1 MPRSADEPAPPLWR
15 DPVLSGTVV
24 GAVLVLGW
32 LACGPGTARQ
42 HLLLSAVVM
51 PLLDVLLTVLSAQ
64 AARLPGLDRPARR
77 FWWALALAG
86 VAFGVGD
93 THQLVL
99 TLLDPAMDT
108 VAPGAVQNVAGLIG
122 PAVLVVLGVCYP
134 IGSRS
139 RGARLRVLLDAAI
152 VNSAAAVVAWCL
164 MTRPS
169 LAHAPAGILVTAVVG
184 CGLLLVGVYIAMRLG
199 LTGAGPMCAA
209 AALPLVAG
217 AGLQGLA
224 IAVLASDE
232 AGVRG
237 GLHLV
242 LLVAPCFAAAL
253 TPRIQILRGGRVGP
267 VTPRAQRRYSLLP
280 YAATA
285 VTAVTLVVV
294 LALNGLGLQSWGAL
308 AGLLITVSLVIGRQV
323 LALAENAGLL
333 AEIGKREQRFESLMR
348 HSSDI
353 TTITGPGGVFRYLS
367 PAIEAVLGVSPA
379 AALGRPMHELMHPDD
394 RVRHAAALAALWQ
407 APGESVTFQARFA
420 HVGGG
425 WRWLEVIAVNL
436 TAEAGIDGVVSNARD
451 VTEARELQERLR
463 HQAEHD
469 ALTGLANRRR
479 FTDRMR
485 AAAPGDA
492 AVLLIDLNG
501 FKQINDTYGHAAGDA
516 VLVSVAGRLRAC
528 LRAGDLPARLGGD
541 EFAVLLGDGAD
552 AAGHEVADRFRAALA
567 GPVRFRGHDLT
578 VGASVG
584 FAAGPA
590 DDPDRLLHA
599 ADLRM
604 YEDKQQSRVSAS

>member
-1 MPRSADEPAPPLWR
+1 MPRRADEAAPPLRR
-15 DPVLSGTVV
+15 DPVLAGTVL
-24 GAVLVLGW
+24 GALLVLGW
-32 LACGPGTARQ
+32 LAFGPGTARQ
-42 HLLLSAVVM
+42 HLLLAAAVM
-51 PLLDVLLTVLSAQ
+51 PVLDIALTVL
-64 AARLPGLDRPARR
+64 AARAARVRGLDRPARR

-86 VAFGVGD
+86 AAFFVGD
-93 THQLVL
+93 THQLGL

-108 VAPGAVQNVAGLIG
+108 VAPGAVQNLAGLVG
-122 PAVLVVLGVCYP
+122 PGVLVVLGLWYP

-152 VNSAAAVVAWCL
+152 VNSAAVVVVWCL

-169 LAHAPAGILVTAVVG
+169 LVGATASVVVTSVFG
-184 CGLLLVGVYIAMRLG
+184 CGLLLVGVYIAVRLG
-199 LTGAGPMCAA
+199 LTGAGPMTAV
-209 AALPLVAG
+209 AALPLVA
-217 AGLQGLA
+217 AAALQGLA
-224 IAVLASDE
+224 IAVLAGDQ
-232 AGVRG
+232 ADGRL

-242 LLVAPCFAAAL
+242 LLVAPCFAALL
-253 TPRIQILRGGRVGP
+253 TPRLQVLRGGRAEP
-267 VTPRAQRRYSLLP
+267 ATPRTQRRYSLLP

-285 VTAVTLVVV
+285 VTAVTFVVV

-308 AGLLITVSLVIGRQV
+308 AGLLSTVSLVIGRQV
-323 LALAENAGLL
+323 LALAENANLL

-367 PAIEAVLGVSPA
+367 PAIESVLGVPPA

-394 RVRHAAALAALWQ
+394 RARHAADLAALWQ
-407 APGESVTFQARFA
+407 VPGDSITFQARFRHA
-420 HVGGG
+420 AGG

-436 TAEAGIDGVVSNARD
+436 TRDAGIEGVVSNARD

-479 FTDRMR
+479 FTGRMR

-492 AVLLIDLNG
+492 AVLLIDLDG

-516 VLVSVAGRLRAC
+516 VLVQVADRLRAC
-528 LRAGDLPARLGGD
+528 LRPGDLPARLGGD
-541 EFAVLLGDGAD
+541 EFAVLLGDGGGE
-552 AAGHEVADRFRAALA
+552 AAHEVAGRFRAGLA
-567 GPVRFRGHDLT
+567 EPVRFRGHDLA

-584 FAAGPA
+584 VAVGPA

-604 YEDKQQSRVSAS
+604 YEDKQESRVSAQ